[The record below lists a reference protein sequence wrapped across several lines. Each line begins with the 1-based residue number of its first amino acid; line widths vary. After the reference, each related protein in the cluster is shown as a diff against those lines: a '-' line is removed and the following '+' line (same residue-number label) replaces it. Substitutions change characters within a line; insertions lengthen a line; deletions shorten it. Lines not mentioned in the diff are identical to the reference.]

1 MNRQS
6 LHKPTRNPHVKNA
19 AIAGGMTL
27 LLSFCGLG
35 LYSLCLDRQASF
47 EEKLVELDDLKNER
61 RTLLSHTKKLKD
73 RVVYLETDDGVEE
86 IAREKLGLVRQGEL
100 AYAVVPP
107 PPDSF
112 TLADEQEGPHLD
124 SEAHLAEDR
133 EDFGLIV
140 RMLRG
145 IFGNENTPQEEK
157 VSTDSGRNITS
168 GA

>member
-6 LHKPTRNPHVKNA
+6 LHKPRNPHLKNA
-19 AIAGGMTL
+19 VLAGGMTF
-27 LLSFCGLG
+27 LLSVCGIG
-35 LYSLCLDRQASF
+35 LYSLCLDRQANF
-47 EEKLVELDDLKNER
+47 EEKLVELDDLKDER

-73 RVVYLETDDGVEE
+73 LVAYLQTDDGVEE
-86 IAREKLGLVRQGEL
+86 VAREKLGLVRQGEL

-124 SEAHLAEDR
+124 SDAHRAEDR

-140 RMLRG
+140 KMLRG
-145 IFGNENTPQEEK
+145 IFGTEKAPSEEK
-157 VSTDSGRNITS
+157 VSTDSDRNITS